1 LDKNLGLFDMV
12 QMHFKKDNLVKLYVL
27 LFIGAAFALP
37 FKAQIANGL
46 LLGAILPGVFLWD
59 RRFTIHPIL
68 APIPLFLL
76 VLFSMLWT
84 KNQARGWSSIEQQ
97 SSLLL
102 VPVAFYAGRQYFTQD
117 IVKKVLIAFLV
128 AMIIYLVG
136 GYTRVHLDTGLWI
149 FYREDLTIYNM
160 HPGYLSTYVLVC
172 FLIVWR
178 FDFSRILQ
186 IVLSLILV
194 VALIILSSKNQLI
207 TFSVILLG
215 ILIFYAKKNKGHLI
229 ALASILLV
237 FIIFIANSPF
247 ILERF
252 SNPKNHFRMKMIEVS
267 FSIIKLHP
275 LIGVGIGDRQDEL
288 DIRYPPMEEDWRLH
302 GFNAHNQIL
311 DYCILGGVITALAY
325 LLIFLIPILK
335 YPNYFSFGFFLIV
348 FSAALTE
355 SFLFRQA
362 GLLLL
367 LIFSGI
373 LSRSKN

>member
-1 LDKNLGLFDMV
+1 MG
-12 QMHFKKDNLVKLYVL
+12 QMYFGKDNLVTLYVL

-37 FKAQIANGL
+37 FKAQTANGL
-46 LLGAILPGVFLWD
+46 LLGAILPGIFLWD

-76 VLFSMLWT
+76 VLFSMFWT
-84 KNQARGWSSIEQQ
+84 KNQARGWTSIEQQ

-102 VPVAFYAGRQYFTQD
+102 VPVAFYVGRQYFTQA
-117 IVKKVLIAFLV
+117 IINKILMAFVV
-128 AMIIYLVG
+128 AMMLYLVG
-136 GYTRVHLDTGLWI
+136 GYIRVHLDTGLWI
-149 FYREDLTIYNM
+149 FYREDLTSYTM
-160 HPGYLSTYVLVC
+160 HPGYVSTYVLVC

-178 FDFSRILQ
+178 FDFNRIVQ

-207 TFSVILLG
+207 TFSIILLG
-215 ILIFYAKKNKGHLI
+215 ILIYYAKKNRGHLI
-229 ALASILLV
+229 ALASLLLV
-237 FIIFIANSPF
+237 FSVFFANSPF

-252 SNPKNHFRMKMIEVS
+252 SNPKNHFRMKMAEVS

-288 DIRYPPMEEDWRLH
+288 DIRYPPVEEDWRLH

-311 DYCILGGVITALAY
+311 DYCILGGVITVLAY
-325 LLIFLIPILK
+325 LLIFLIPIWK
-335 YPNYFSFGFFLIV
+335 YPNYFSLGFFLIV
-348 FSAALTE
+348 FSAGLTE

-373 LSRSKN
+373 FSRSNHYKY